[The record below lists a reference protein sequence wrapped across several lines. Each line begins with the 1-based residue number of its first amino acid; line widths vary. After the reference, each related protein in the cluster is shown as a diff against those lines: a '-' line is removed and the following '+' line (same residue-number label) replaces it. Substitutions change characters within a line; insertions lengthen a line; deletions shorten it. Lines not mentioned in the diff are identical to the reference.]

1 VEIPGNQTSKE
12 NVMRKSVSAEEKVIE
27 ALRSMSP
34 EQREVVLN
42 MARCMF
48 APAGP
53 KPVAKVK
60 KLKPGQ
66 MLTGIAAAK
75 E

>member
-1 VEIPGNQTSKE
+1 
-12 NVMRKSVSAEEKVIE
+12 MRKSVSAEEKVIE

-60 KLKPGQ
+60 KPKPGQ
-66 MLTGIAAAK
+66 MLTGTAAAK
-75 E
+75 EVEA